1 VLGGFLHSCNHGI
14 DLVLSAIKDS
24 DVSPSPPA
32 SAGRAPL
39 PLIVALRALAALIIL
54 WHHFALYPPLREW
67 AAPLLGEVLDWFEIH
82 ARATQVFFVVGG
94 YVMARSMNTRH
105 WGSRAVGGF
114 IRERYFR
121 LGLPYLAVIAIV
133 LPVYLFARGWV
144 PDAVL
149 GQPVA
154 VIQLLAHLFFLQDIL
169 GYEPLSAGLWFV
181 CINFQIG
188 LLYVATLW
196 LRDVPGGGR
205 LDFVGLTGWG
215 LAIFSLFHANLDSSW
230 DVWALYF
237 FPYFFMGVIVH
248 RAQRGGVARLEF
260 WLFQALLVAAML
272 FEWRWRLGI
281 ALVVGLLLLAG
292 DRRGFAAFWPRS
304 RLLAWLGK
312 ISYSL
317 FLIHFPVLVLVAA
330 IWARLGWNTPELA
343 VAGLLVAFVLSVVS
357 AAGFHRWIETP
368 AARLARKFRPPA
380 GIGRQVPAP
389 AWAR

>member
-1 VLGGFLHSCNHGI
+1 MLPIINDPDVLP
-14 DLVLSAIKDS
+14 A
-24 DVSPSPPA
+24 PPPP
-32 SAGRAPL
+32 AGRAPL

-67 AAPLLGEVLDWFEIH
+67 AAPLVGELLDWFEIH

-94 YVMARSMNTRH
+94 YVMARSMSVRV
-105 WGSRAVGGF
+105 WGGRAVAGF
-114 IRERYFR
+114 VGERYFR
-121 LGLPYLAVIAIV
+121 LGLPYLAVLAIV
-133 LPVYLFARGWV
+133 LPVYVFARGWV

-149 GQPVA
+149 GQPVSPP
-154 VIQLLAHLFFLQDIL
+154 QLLAHFFFLQDIL

-188 LLYVATLW
+188 LLYVAMLW
-196 LRDVPGGGR
+196 LRDGPGRGR
-205 LDFVGLTGWG
+205 VDFVGLVGWG
-215 LAIFSLFHANLDSSW
+215 LALFSLFHANLDTAW

-237 FPYFFMGVIVH
+237 FPYFFMGVVVQ

-281 ALVVGLLLLAG
+281 ALVVGLLLFTG
-292 DRRGFAAFWPRS
+292 DRTGFAARWPRN
-304 RLLAWLGK
+304 RLVAWLGK

-317 FLIHFPVLVLVAA
+317 FLIHFPVLVLVSAV
-330 IWARLGWNTPELA
+330 WARLGWTGPEQA
-343 VAGLLVAFVLSVVS
+343 VAGLLAAFALSVFS

-368 AARLARKFRPPA
+368 AARLARKYRPA
-380 GIGRQVPAP
+380 AATGSQAPAP